1 MHFLPCTSNYT
12 QMSPLKLIVLM
23 IENWMDLFM
32 IVLICIHT
40 CICRSHLPNII
51 KQTRDVQAFKI
62 ILEKKIFNIV
72 YFFNFSHLSKFIR
85 LHLCSPLII
94 L

>member
-12 QMSPLKLIVLM
+12 QMSPLKLIVVM

-40 CICRSHLPNII
+40 CICRSHLPNIT

-72 YFFNFSHLSKFIR
+72 YFF
-85 LHLCSPLII
+85 I
-94 L
+94 LVICLNLYGYTFVLL

>member
-1 MHFLPCTSNYT
+1 MELYAFFTLHIKLHI
-12 QMSPLKLIVLM
+12 MSPLKLIVLM

-40 CICRSHLPNII
+40 CICRSHLPNIT
-51 KQTRDVQAFKI
+51 KQTKDVQAFKI

-72 YFFNFSHLSKFIR
+72 FFFILVICLNLYGYNFVL
-85 LHLCSPLII
+85 L
-94 L
+94 

>member
-1 MHFLPCTSNYT
+1 
-12 QMSPLKLIVLM
+12 MSPLKLIVLM

-40 CICRSHLPNII
+40 CIHVCRSHLPNII

-72 YFFNFSHLSKFIR
+72 YFF
-85 LHLCSPLII
+85 I
-94 L
+94 LVICLNLYGYTFVVL

>member
-1 MHFLPCTSNYT
+1 
-12 QMSPLKLIVLM
+12 M

-32 IVLICIHT
+32 IVLICILT

-51 KQTRDVQAFKI
+51 KQTRDVQAFQI

-72 YFFNFSHLSKFIR
+72 YFF
-85 LHLCSPLII
+85 I
-94 L
+94 LVICLNLYGYTFVLLW